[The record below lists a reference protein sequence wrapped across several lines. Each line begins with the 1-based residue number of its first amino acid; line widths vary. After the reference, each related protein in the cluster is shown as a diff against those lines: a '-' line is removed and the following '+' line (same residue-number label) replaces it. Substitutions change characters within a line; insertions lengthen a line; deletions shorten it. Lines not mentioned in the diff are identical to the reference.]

1 MDTIAARADGKQL
14 LLDYVMPSQVQ
25 LFESLADIVE
35 NAISDRPDIA
45 FSATICLEEL
55 ITNTIEHGLCN
66 SPDHSIRVR
75 IMRGPDG
82 LEISVKDDAPAFDP
96 FHDAPLPDLNADV
109 ETRAV
114 GGLGLHIVRTL
125 MDEAWASYDG
135 TGNLITLK
143 KNFR

>member
-1 MDTIAARADGKQL
+1 
-14 LLDYVMPSQVQ
+14 
-25 LFESLADIVE
+25 
-35 NAISDRPDIA
+35 
-45 FSATICLEEL
+45 
-55 ITNTIEHGLCN
+55 
-66 SPDHSIRVR
+66 
-75 IMRGPDG
+75 
-82 LEISVKDDAPAFDP
+82 
-96 FHDAPLPDLNADV
+96 V

>member
-1 MDTIAARADGKQL
+1 MNTTTVEPDGTQL
-14 LLDYVMPSQVQ
+14 LLDYVMPSQVHM
-25 LFESLADIVE
+25 FETLADIVE
-35 NAISDRPDIA
+35 CAITDRPDIA

-55 ITNTIEHGLCN
+55 ITNTIEHGLRN
-66 SPDHSIRVR
+66 APDHAIRVR
-75 IMRGPDG
+75 IRRGPDA

-96 FHDAPLPDLNADV
+96 FRDAPLPDLEADV

-143 KNFR
+143 KKLS